1 MAWDKNGCEHPNNP
15 LSYKQYLEAVE
26 SGDWFGY
33 QPSDCT
39 NIPDDVVDIVEE
51 EIDDEL
57 DKEILRDDD
66 LGEEQIEEEL
76 EVEDS
81 EELTEEEIAI
91 IEAEKSLRRTF
102 TPEQLDAEKGR
113 DIIR

>member
-1 MAWDKNGCEHPNNP
+1 MYLLQRHLVRQQALPPHQRLLHRLRTTTLPKAKDVVEDNITTYLAWDKNGCEHPNNP

-39 NIPDDVVDIVEE
+39 NIPDDELAIVEE

-57 DKEILRDDD
+57 D
-66 LGEEQIEEEL
+66 
-76 EVEDS
+76 
-81 EELTEEEIAI
+81 EEIA
-91 IEAEKSLRRTF
+91 R
-102 TPEQLDAEKGR
+102 
-113 DIIR
+113 

>member
-1 MAWDKNGCEHPNNP
+1 MAWDENGCEHPNNP

-39 NIPDDVVDIVEE
+39 NIPDDAVDIVEE

-57 DKEILRDDD
+57 DEEILRDDN

-76 EVEDS
+76 KVEDS

-91 IEAEKSLRRTF
+91 IEAEIK
-102 TPEQLDAEKGR
+102 AEEERLPVSYTHLTLPTKA
-113 DIIR
+113 